1 VMQWRPFLENHRAR
15 KCMRCGNEPM
25 SFSAEICINVNSKQ
39 ALDEAADGFADIAP
53 AVRHHKIARVG
64 QI

>member
-1 VMQWRPFLENHRAR
+1 
-15 KCMRCGNEPM
+15 MRCGNEPM

-53 AVRHHKIARVG
+53 AVRHHKIAKVG